1 MNHTGVTGGRKPRYA
16 LTNQDAEVS
25 EFSGWLGGSAV
36 TGTTPTLLRTDTPQR
51 TTGSASNGQRGIPNA
66 FYAGAVL
73 LCLTASH
80 RTHDFAVLERLSTS
94 SGTVLAQ
101 KLLASDGVAGEIVLS
116 TCNRF
121 EVYLDAD
128 PAALPTVQQ
137 LTGELRLLQGEEA
150 ARHLFGVAAGLESVV
165 VGEPEIAGQ
174 VRRALNQA
182 ESTGAASPM
191 LQRVFSDALQTRRS
205 VRTRTGLGAARPS
218 LIRLALDLASHSITD
233 WPGTRVLLVGTGR
246 YATSCLEALRD
257 RGVAHLTVWSPSG
270 RGDEFA
276 QRHGL
281 TLVRGHAVAA
291 AASRVEVIVCCTT
304 SPELVVTP
312 TLLDGSCPVT
322 THMAAQCPVGQAE
335 VHPRRR
341 VIIDL
346 GLPRNVD
353 PQVAHL
359 PGVEL
364 LDLAAIKMHAPL
376 QHLAVTDDA
385 QALVR
390 EAAAAHADD
399 AVAIGPA
406 VTALRSQVGDAL
418 EAEIARVRRRY
429 DAETAE
435 KTEAALRHFAG
446 VLLHR
451 PSVRARELA
460 SSGRRDEFLDG
471 LHAVFGIERP
481 A

>member
-1 MNHTGVTGGRKPRYA
+1 VRRHRQPLIQLGRHTAKGNYDDP
-16 LTNQDAEVS
+16 
-25 EFSGWLGGSAV
+25 
-36 TGTTPTLLRTDTPQR
+36 
-51 TTGSASNGQRGIPNA
+51 
-66 FYAGAVL
+66 VL

-80 RTHDFAVLERLSTS
+80 RTHDFDVLERLSTT

-121 EVYLDAD
+121 EIYLDAD
-128 PAALPTVQQ
+128 SAALPVVQ
-137 LTGELRLLQGEEA
+137 GLRGDLVLLQGEEA
-150 ARHLFGVAAGLESVV
+150 ARHLFGVATGLESVV
-165 VGEPEIAGQ
+165 IGEPEIAGQ
-174 VRRALNQA
+174 VRRALNHA
-182 ESTGAASPM
+182 ESTGSASPL
-191 LQRVFSDALQTRRS
+191 LQRVFSDALQTRRA
-205 VRTRTGLGAARPS
+205 VRSRTGLGSQRPS
-218 LIRLALDLASHSITD
+218 LIRLALDLASHRVTD
-233 WPGTRVLLVGTGR
+233 WPSTRVLLVGTGR

-257 RGVAHLTVWSPSG
+257 RGVAEIIVWSPSG
-270 RGDEFA
+270 RGQDFA
-276 QRHGL
+276 VRHGL
-281 TLVRGHAVAA
+281 TLATGHAVAVA
-291 AASRVEVIVCCTT
+291 AARVDVIVCC
-304 SPELVVTP
+304 SVSPDLVVRPEL
-312 TLLDGSCPVT
+312 LDSSCPVT
-322 THMAAQCPVGQAE
+322 SNAAAQCPIGQVE

-353 PQVAHL
+353 PRVADL
-359 PGVEL
+359 PGVAL
-364 LDLAAIKMHAPL
+364 LDLEAIKLHAPL

-390 EAAAAHADD
+390 DAAAAHADD
-399 AVAIGPA
+399 ATAVGPA
-406 VTALRSQVGDAL
+406 VSALRAQVGDAL
-418 EAEIARVRRRY
+418 EAEIARVHRRY
-429 DAETAE
+429 DTETAE
-435 KTEAALRHFAG
+435 KAEAALRHFAG

>member
-1 MNHTGVTGGRKPRYA
+1 M
-16 LTNQDAEVS
+16 
-25 EFSGWLGGSAV
+25 
-36 TGTTPTLLRTDTPQR
+36 
-51 TTGSASNGQRGIPNA
+51 
-66 FYAGAVL
+66 L

-94 SGTVLAQ
+94 SGAVLAQ
-101 KLLASDGVAGEIVLS
+101 KLLAGDGVAGQIVLS

-121 EVYLDAD
+121 EIYLD
-128 PAALPTVQQ
+128 
-137 LTGELRLLQGEEA
+137 GELQLLRGEAA

-165 VGEPEIAGQ
+165 IGEPEIAGQ
-174 VRRALNQA
+174 VRRALNAA
-182 ESTGAASPM
+182 EAAGTASAT
-191 LQRVFSDALQTRRS
+191 LQRVFSDALATRRT
-205 VRTRTGLGAARPS
+205 VRDRTGLGSARPS
-218 LIRLALDLASHSITD
+218 LIRLALDLASHRVTD
-233 WPGTRVLLVGTGR
+233 WPSTRVLLVGTGR

-257 RGVAHLTVWSPSG
+257 RGVSRITVWSPSG
-270 RGDEFA
+270 RGEDFA
-276 QRHGL
+276 RRHGL
-281 TLVRGHAVAA
+281 RLATGHAVAA
-291 AASRVEVIVCCTT
+291 AAGRVDVIVCCSTN
-304 SPELVVTP
+304 PELLVGP
-312 TLLDGSCPVT
+312 ELLDGSCPVT
-322 THMAAQCPVGQAE
+322 TNTAAQCPIGQAE

-353 PQVAHL
+353 PRVVEL

-364 LDLAAIKMHAPL
+364 LDLEAIKLHAPL

-390 EAAAAHADD
+390 EAASAHADD
-399 AVAIGPA
+399 VATIGPA
-406 VTALRSQVGDAL
+406 VAALRGQVGDAL

-429 DAETAE
+429 DAETAD

-460 SSGRRDEFLDG
+460 DSGRRDEFLDG
-471 LHAVFGIERP
+471 LEAVFGIERP

>member
-1 MNHTGVTGGRKPRYA
+1 M
-16 LTNQDAEVS
+16 
-25 EFSGWLGGSAV
+25 
-36 TGTTPTLLRTDTPQR
+36 
-51 TTGSASNGQRGIPNA
+51 
-66 FYAGAVL
+66 L

-94 SGTVLAQ
+94 SGAVLAQ
-101 KLLASDGVAGEIVLS
+101 KLLAGDGVAGQIVLS

-121 EVYLDAD
+121 EIYLDAA
-128 PAALPTVQQ
+128 PEALPTVEA
-137 LTGELRLLQGEEA
+137 LGGELQLLRGEAA

-165 VGEPEIAGQ
+165 IGEPEIAGQ
-174 VRRALNQA
+174 VRRALNAA
-182 ESTGAASPM
+182 EAAGTASAT
-191 LQRVFSDALQTRRS
+191 LQRVFSDALATRRT
-205 VRTRTGLGAARPS
+205 VRDRTGLGSARPS
-218 LIRLALDLASHSITD
+218 LIRLALDLASHRVTD
-233 WPGTRVLLVGTGR
+233 WPSTRVLLVGTGR

-257 RGVAHLTVWSPSG
+257 RGVSRITVWSPSG
-270 RGDEFA
+270 RGEDFA
-276 QRHGL
+276 RRHGL
-281 TLVRGHAVAA
+281 RLATGHAVAA
-291 AASRVEVIVCCTT
+291 AAGRVDVIVCCSTN
-304 SPELVVTP
+304 PELLVGP
-312 TLLDGSCPVT
+312 ELLDGSCPVT
-322 THMAAQCPVGQAE
+322 TNTAAQCPIGQAE

-353 PQVAHL
+353 PRVVEL

-364 LDLAAIKMHAPL
+364 LDLEAIKLHAPL

-390 EAAAAHADD
+390 EAASAHADD
-399 AVAIGPA
+399 VATIGPA
-406 VTALRSQVGDAL
+406 VAALRGQVGDAL

-429 DAETAE
+429 DAETAD

-460 SSGRRDEFLDG
+460 DSGRRDEFLDG
-471 LHAVFGIERP
+471 LEAVFGIERP

>member
-1 MNHTGVTGGRKPRYA
+1 MSES
-16 LTNQDAEVS
+16 EV
-25 EFSGWLGGSAV
+25 
-36 TGTTPTLLRTDTPQR
+36 
-51 TTGSASNGQRGIPNA
+51 
-66 FYAGAVL
+66 YAGAVL

-94 SGTVLAQ
+94 SGSVLAQ

-121 EVYLDAD
+121 EIYLDAD
-128 PAALPTVQQ
+128 AAAIPSVEL
-137 LTGELRLLQGEEA
+137 LSGELQLLRGEDA

-165 VGEPEIAGQ
+165 IGEPEIAGQ
-174 VRRALNQA
+174 VRRALNTA
-182 ESTGAASPM
+182 EAEGTASPT
-191 LQRVFSDALQTRRS
+191 LQRVFSDALATRRT
-205 VRTRTGLGAARPS
+205 VRDRTGIGSARPS
-218 LIRLALDLASHSITD
+218 LIRLALDLAAHRITD
-233 WPGTRVLLVGTGR
+233 WPATRVLLVGTGR

-257 RGVAHLTVWSPSG
+257 RGVSDITVWSPSG
-270 RGDEFA
+270 RGEEFA
-276 QRHGL
+276 LRHGL
-281 TLVRGHAVAA
+281 VLAKGHAVAA

-304 SPELVVTP
+304 NPEFVVGP
-312 TLLDGSCPVT
+312 ALLNGSCPVT
-322 THMAAQCPVGQAE
+322 AHTAAQCPVGQAE
-335 VHPRRR
+335 VPARRR
-341 VIIDL
+341 LIIDL

-353 PQVAHL
+353 QRVTDL

-364 LDLAAIKMHAPL
+364 LDLEAIKLHAPL

-390 EAAAAHADD
+390 EAASAHAED
-399 AVAIGPA
+399 VATIGPA
-406 VTALRSQVGDAL
+406 VAALRAQVGHAL

-429 DAETAE
+429 DGE
-435 KTEAALRHFAG
+435 KADAAEAALRHFAG

-460 SSGRRDEFLDG
+460 NSGRREEFLDG
-471 LHAVFGIERP
+471 LEAVFGIERP

>member
-1 MNHTGVTGGRKPRYA
+1 M
-16 LTNQDAEVS
+16 
-25 EFSGWLGGSAV
+25 
-36 TGTTPTLLRTDTPQR
+36 
-51 TTGSASNGQRGIPNA
+51 
-66 FYAGAVL
+66 L

-94 SGTVLAQ
+94 SGAVLAQ
-101 KLLASDGVAGEIVLS
+101 KLLAGDGVAGQIVLS

-121 EVYLDAD
+121 EIYLDAA
-128 PAALPTVQQ
+128 PEALPTVEA
-137 LTGELRLLQGEEA
+137 LGGELQLLRGEAA

-165 VGEPEIAGQ
+165 IGEPEIAGQ
-174 VRRALNQA
+174 VRRALNAA
-182 ESTGAASPM
+182 EAAGTASAT
-191 LQRVFSDALQTRRS
+191 LQRVFSDALATRRT
-205 VRTRTGLGAARPS
+205 VRDRTGVGSARPS
-218 LIRLALDLASHSITD
+218 LIRLALDLASHRVTD
-233 WPGTRVLLVGTGR
+233 WPSTRVLLVGTGR

-257 RGVAHLTVWSPSG
+257 RGVSRITVWSPSG
-270 RGDEFA
+270 RGEDFA
-276 QRHGL
+276 RRHGL
-281 TLVRGHAVAA
+281 RLATGHAVAA
-291 AASRVEVIVCCTT
+291 AAGRVDVIVCCSTN
-304 SPELVVTP
+304 PELLVGP
-312 TLLDGSCPVT
+312 ELLDGSCPVT
-322 THMAAQCPVGQAE
+322 TNTAAQCPIGQAE

-353 PQVAHL
+353 PRVVEL

-364 LDLAAIKMHAPL
+364 LDLEAIKLHAPL

-390 EAAAAHADD
+390 EAASAHADD
-399 AVAIGPA
+399 VATIGPA
-406 VTALRSQVGDAL
+406 VAALRGQVGDAL

-429 DAETAE
+429 DAETAD

-460 SSGRRDEFLDG
+460 DSGRRDEFLDG
-471 LHAVFGIERP
+471 LEAVFGIERP

>member
-1 MNHTGVTGGRKPRYA
+1 M
-16 LTNQDAEVS
+16 
-25 EFSGWLGGSAV
+25 
-36 TGTTPTLLRTDTPQR
+36 
-51 TTGSASNGQRGIPNA
+51 
-66 FYAGAVL
+66 L

-94 SGTVLAQ
+94 SGAVLAQ
-101 KLLASDGVAGEIVLS
+101 KLLAGDGVAGQIVLS

-121 EVYLDAD
+121 EIYLDAAPD
-128 PAALPTVQQ
+128 ALPTVEA
-137 LTGELRLLQGEEA
+137 LGGELQLLRGEAA

-165 VGEPEIAGQ
+165 IGEPEIAGQ
-174 VRRALNQA
+174 VRRALNAA
-182 ESTGAASPM
+182 EAAGTASAT
-191 LQRVFSDALQTRRS
+191 LQRVFSDALATRRT
-205 VRTRTGLGAARPS
+205 VRDRTGLGSARPS
-218 LIRLALDLASHSITD
+218 LIRLALDLASHRVTD
-233 WPGTRVLLVGTGR
+233 WPSTRVLLVGTGR

-257 RGVAHLTVWSPSG
+257 RGVSRITVWSPSG
-270 RGDEFA
+270 RGEDFA
-276 QRHGL
+276 RRHGL
-281 TLVRGHAVAA
+281 RLATGHAVAA
-291 AASRVEVIVCCTT
+291 AAGRVDVIVCCSTN
-304 SPELVVTP
+304 PELLVGP
-312 TLLDGSCPVT
+312 ELLDGSCPVT
-322 THMAAQCPVGQAE
+322 TNTAAQCPIGQAE

-353 PQVAHL
+353 PRVVEL

-364 LDLAAIKMHAPL
+364 LDLEAIKLHAPL

-390 EAAAAHADD
+390 EAASAHADD
-399 AVAIGPA
+399 VATIGPA
-406 VTALRSQVGDAL
+406 VAALRGQVGDAL

-429 DAETAE
+429 DAETAD

-460 SSGRRDEFLDG
+460 DSGRRDEFLDG
-471 LHAVFGIERP
+471 LEAVFGIERP

>member
-1 MNHTGVTGGRKPRYA
+1 MSES
-16 LTNQDAEVS
+16 EV
-25 EFSGWLGGSAV
+25 
-36 TGTTPTLLRTDTPQR
+36 
-51 TTGSASNGQRGIPNA
+51 
-66 FYAGAVL
+66 YAGAVL

-94 SGTVLAQ
+94 SGSVLAQ

-121 EVYLDAD
+121 EIYLDAD
-128 PAALPTVQQ
+128 AAAIPSVEL
-137 LTGELRLLQGEEA
+137 LSGELRLLRGEDA

-165 VGEPEIAGQ
+165 IGEPEIAGQ
-174 VRRALNQA
+174 VRRALNTA
-182 ESTGAASPM
+182 EAEGTASPT
-191 LQRVFSDALQTRRS
+191 LQRVFSDALATRRT
-205 VRTRTGLGAARPS
+205 VRDRTGIGSARPS
-218 LIRLALDLASHSITD
+218 LIRLALDLAAHRITD
-233 WPGTRVLLVGTGR
+233 WPATRVLLVGTGR

-257 RGVAHLTVWSPSG
+257 RGVSDITVWSPSG
-270 RGDEFA
+270 RGEEFA
-276 QRHGL
+276 LRHGL
-281 TLVRGHAVAA
+281 VLAKGHAVAA

-304 SPELVVTP
+304 NPEFVVGP
-312 TLLDGSCPVT
+312 ALLNGSCPVT
-322 THMAAQCPVGQAE
+322 AHTAAQCPVGQAE
-335 VHPRRR
+335 VPARRR
-341 VIIDL
+341 LIIDL

-353 PQVAHL
+353 QRVTDL

-364 LDLAAIKMHAPL
+364 LDLEAIKLHAPL

-390 EAAAAHADD
+390 EAASAHAED
-399 AVAIGPA
+399 VATIGPA
-406 VTALRSQVGDAL
+406 VAALRAQVGHAL

-429 DAETAE
+429 DGE
-435 KTEAALRHFAG
+435 KADAAEAALRHFAG

-460 SSGRRDEFLDG
+460 NSGRREEFLDG
-471 LHAVFGIERP
+471 LEAVFGIERP